1 MKVPY
6 ISGWVAAE
14 SIAGDIRTSA
24 IRKRAAKRWDG
35 EKKKKG
41 NPHPELPPTRS
52 MVTHHPTM
60 ILIIRGTIRTGQ
72 FPRMQMSV
80 PHEDVR
86 SVHVGQCVTRKKRF
100 RALINRVL

>member
-1 MKVPY
+1 MGK
-6 ISGWVAAE
+6 
-14 SIAGDIRTSA
+14 
-24 IRKRAAKRWDG
+24 
-35 EKKKKG
+35 EKKKEKKG

-86 SVHVGQCVTRKKRF
+86 SVRVGQRDKKKIF
-100 RALINRVL
+100 RALINKVE